1 MKNFKTLILL
11 MGSTFLFFSNQNV
24 QAQDFGAD
32 VVSSYVWR
40 GTQFGEGPHIQP
52 YISTGKGG
60 FEIGFQTNFLNNFTF
75 MGNYTSTNSSTDRV
89 EGRDD
94 VPLVGQVDNMYNL
107 SLAYEGSKFFVRAS
121 MNYASEA
128 LDELSGDAYEDRY
141 YDEQVYLDLNAS
153 YSISPSVK
161 LFTEFKNLT
170 NQPLRYYQGIQSRT
184 MQLEYY
190 SFNWNVGLK
199 IDL

>member
-1 MKNFKTLILL
+1 
-11 MGSTFLFFSNQNV
+11 
-24 QAQDFGAD
+24 
-32 VVSSYVWR
+32 
-40 GTQFGEGPHIQP
+40 
-52 YISTGKGG
+52 
-60 FEIGFQTNFLNNFTF
+60 
-75 MGNYTSTNSSTDRV
+75 
-89 EGRDD
+89 
-94 VPLVGQVDNMYNL
+94 VPLVGAVKNMFNG
-107 SLAYEGSKFFVRAS
+107 SLAFENDKLFLRAS
-121 MNYASEA
+121 LNFADASA
-128 LDELSGDAYEDRY
+128 DELADEAFEDRY